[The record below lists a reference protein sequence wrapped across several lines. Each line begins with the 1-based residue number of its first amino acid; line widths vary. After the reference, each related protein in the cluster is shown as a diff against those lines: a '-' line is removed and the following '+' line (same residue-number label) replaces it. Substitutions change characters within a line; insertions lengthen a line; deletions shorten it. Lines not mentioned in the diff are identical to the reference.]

1 LLATRWAHGLY
12 TRGKLVEDVRL
23 RDLLAT
29 AETDHD
35 VAIVTEVDEALEA
48 VQQRVVVVVEIAVV
62 DNAPSTPT

>member
-1 LLATRWAHGLY
+1 MLATRWAHGLY

-35 VAIVTEVDEALEA
+35 VAIVTEVDEVLEA

>member
-1 LLATRWAHGLY
+1 M
-12 TRGKLVEDVRL
+12 RL

>member
-1 LLATRWAHGLY
+1 MLATRWAHGLY

>member
-1 LLATRWAHGLY
+1 M
-12 TRGKLVEDVRL
+12 
-23 RDLLAT
+23 LAT

-35 VAIVTEVDEALEA
+35 VAIVTEVDEVLEA